1 MKAIAMIANM
11 PTPKIIRLPA
21 SKENLGPLSAAVTSC
36 PSTSSC
42 LIGVLKKAT
51 MVSLDRR
58 PDLKRTS
65 IKKEAAAI
73 AIKTNT
79 AVASSLV
86 STKQTIE
93 IGSKSVN
100 VSGSFTA

>member
-1 MKAIAMIANM
+1 MKAIAMIASI
-11 PTPKIIRLPA
+11 PTPKIIKLPV
-21 SKENLGPLSAAVTSC
+21 SKENLGLLSITTTSC
-36 PSTSSC
+36 PSTSSG

-51 MVSLDRR
+51 MFSLDRR

-65 IKKEAAAI
+65 VKKETAAI

-79 AVASSLV
+79 AVASPLI
-86 STKQTIE
+86 STEQTIK

-100 VSGSFTA
+100 VSGSFTV